1 MKKQSYSNHKK
12 YNALFHIV
20 FLLIIVSLFIASLV
34 NLINNLDEA
43 DRVLSSIILVGL
55 SVSSLLAYYFMRIF
69 AVRLQDRVIRSEENF
84 RHFQLTGQPL
94 DQKLHMS
101 QIIALRFAPD
111 SEFVELC
118 KEAVEK
124 RMTNNEIKKAIS
136 RWRGDYHR
144 I

>member
-1 MKKQSYSNHKK
+1 MT
-12 YNALFHIV
+12 
-20 FLLIIVSLFIASLV
+20 
-34 NLINNLDEA
+34 
-43 DRVLSSIILVGL
+43 
-55 SVSSLLAYYFMRIF
+55 YYFIRVF
-69 AVRLQDRVIRSEENF
+69 AVRLQDRIIRAEENF

-94 DQKLHMS
+94 DQKLHMK

-136 RWRGDYHR
+136 RWKGDYNR
-144 I
+144 V